1 MQGDKNVIAILNE
14 QLTAELT
21 AINQYWL
28 HYKLQ
33 ENNGWVKLAKHTRH
47 ESIEE
52 MQHADKLAERII
64 FLDGLPNFQKLS
76 PLRIGQTVTEMF
88 ECDMKVELE
97 AVERLR
103 RGIKLMRD
111 KDDVTSANL
120 FEEILED
127 EEEHID
133 YLETQLD
140 LVKKLGEPLYL
151 AQLVQQPE
159 HELTGDGPQSETR
172 SHSQSRGLAGRKLAS
187 PRTRMSRPS
196 SKRSNSGD
204 SGLAHVLADH
214 DPSERRQVREL
225 LLGQRL
231 EVVADLAHRLGHLL
245 AAWSRDT
252 AAATC
257 SPRSPY
263 PPCTGRSGRPR
274 TPRRSPASRA
284 RATA

>member
-1 MQGDKNVIAILNE
+1 MQGDKDIIAILNE

-88 ECDMKVELE
+88 ECDMKVEVE

-103 RGIKLMRD
+103 RGIKLMRER
-111 KDDVTSANL
+111 DDVTSANL
-120 FEEILED
+120 FEEILSN

-151 AQLVQQPE
+151 AQLVEQPE
-159 HELTGDGPQSETR
+159 QS
-172 SHSQSRGLAGRKLAS
+172 
-187 PRTRMSRPS
+187 
-196 SKRSNSGD
+196 
-204 SGLAHVLADH
+204 
-214 DPSERRQVREL
+214 
-225 LLGQRL
+225 
-231 EVVADLAHRLGHLL
+231 
-245 AAWSRDT
+245 
-252 AAATC
+252 
-257 SPRSPY
+257 
-263 PPCTGRSGRPR
+263 
-274 TPRRSPASRA
+274 
-284 RATA
+284 

>member
-1 MQGDKNVIAILNE
+1 MQGDNEIIAILNE

-33 ENNGWVKLAKHTRH
+33 ENKGWVKLAKHTRH

-111 KDDVTSANL
+111 RDDVTSANL

-140 LVKKLGEPLYL
+140 LLKTLGEPLYL

-159 HELTGDGPQSETR
+159 HD
-172 SHSQSRGLAGRKLAS
+172 
-187 PRTRMSRPS
+187 
-196 SKRSNSGD
+196 
-204 SGLAHVLADH
+204 
-214 DPSERRQVREL
+214 
-225 LLGQRL
+225 
-231 EVVADLAHRLGHLL
+231 
-245 AAWSRDT
+245 
-252 AAATC
+252 
-257 SPRSPY
+257 
-263 PPCTGRSGRPR
+263 
-274 TPRRSPASRA
+274 
-284 RATA
+284 

>member
-1 MQGDKNVIAILNE
+1 MQGHKDVIAILNE

-33 ENNGWVKLAKHTRH
+33 ENNGWVKLAKHTRR

-52 MQHADKLAERII
+52 MEHADKLAERII
-64 FLDGLPNFQKLS
+64 FLEGLPNFQRLS
-76 PLRIGQTVTEMF
+76 PLRIGQSVTEMF

-103 RGIKLMRD
+103 RGIRLMRE
-111 KDDVTSANL
+111 KDDVTSANI

-151 AQLVQQPE
+151 AQLVEQP
-159 HELTGDGPQSETR
+159 GQS
-172 SHSQSRGLAGRKLAS
+172 S
-187 PRTRMSRPS
+187 
-196 SKRSNSGD
+196 
-204 SGLAHVLADH
+204 
-214 DPSERRQVREL
+214 
-225 LLGQRL
+225 
-231 EVVADLAHRLGHLL
+231 
-245 AAWSRDT
+245 
-252 AAATC
+252 
-257 SPRSPY
+257 
-263 PPCTGRSGRPR
+263 
-274 TPRRSPASRA
+274 
-284 RATA
+284 

>member
-1 MQGDKNVIAILNE
+1 MQGDKDVIAILNE

-52 MQHADKLAERII
+52 MGHADKLAERII
-64 FLDGLPNFQKLS
+64 FLDGLPNFQRLS

-88 ECDMKVELE
+88 ECDMKVEVE

-103 RGIKLMRD
+103 RGIKLMRER
-111 KDDVTSANL
+111 DDVTSANL
-120 FEEILED
+120 FEEILSN

-140 LVKKLGEPLYL
+140 LVRQLGEPLYL

-159 HELTGDGPQSETR
+159 HD
-172 SHSQSRGLAGRKLAS
+172 
-187 PRTRMSRPS
+187 
-196 SKRSNSGD
+196 
-204 SGLAHVLADH
+204 
-214 DPSERRQVREL
+214 
-225 LLGQRL
+225 
-231 EVVADLAHRLGHLL
+231 
-245 AAWSRDT
+245 
-252 AAATC
+252 
-257 SPRSPY
+257 
-263 PPCTGRSGRPR
+263 
-274 TPRRSPASRA
+274 
-284 RATA
+284 

>member
-1 MQGDKNVIAILNE
+1 MQGHKDVIAILNE

-33 ENNGWVKLAKHTRH
+33 QNNGWVKLAKHTRH

-52 MQHADKLAERII
+52 MEHADKLAERII
-64 FLDGLPNFQKLS
+64 FLEGLPNFQRLS

-103 RGIKLMRD
+103 RGIRLMRE

-151 AQLVQQPE
+151 AQLVEQPE
-159 HELTGDGPQSETR
+159 H
-172 SHSQSRGLAGRKLAS
+172 
-187 PRTRMSRPS
+187 S
-196 SKRSNSGD
+196 S
-204 SGLAHVLADH
+204 
-214 DPSERRQVREL
+214 
-225 LLGQRL
+225 
-231 EVVADLAHRLGHLL
+231 
-245 AAWSRDT
+245 
-252 AAATC
+252 
-257 SPRSPY
+257 
-263 PPCTGRSGRPR
+263 
-274 TPRRSPASRA
+274 
-284 RATA
+284 

>member
-76 PLRIGQTVTEMF
+76 PLRIGQTVSEMF

-140 LVKKLGEPLYL
+140 LIKKLGEPLYL
-151 AQLVQQPE
+151 AQLVQQP
-159 HELTGDGPQSETR
+159 D
-172 SHSQSRGLAGRKLAS
+172 HS
-187 PRTRMSRPS
+187 
-196 SKRSNSGD
+196 
-204 SGLAHVLADH
+204 
-214 DPSERRQVREL
+214 
-225 LLGQRL
+225 
-231 EVVADLAHRLGHLL
+231 
-245 AAWSRDT
+245 
-252 AAATC
+252 
-257 SPRSPY
+257 
-263 PPCTGRSGRPR
+263 
-274 TPRRSPASRA
+274 
-284 RATA
+284 

>member
-1 MQGDKNVIAILNE
+1 MQGDKDVIAILNE

-52 MQHADKLAERII
+52 MEHADKLAERII
-64 FLDGLPNFQKLS
+64 FLEGLPNFQKLS
-76 PLRIGQTVTEMF
+76 PLRIGQTVSEMF
-88 ECDMKVELE
+88 ECDMKVEVE

-103 RGIKLMRD
+103 RGIKLMRA
-111 KDDVTSANL
+111 KDDITSANI

-151 AQLVQQPE
+151 AQLVEQPE
-159 HELTGDGPQSETR
+159 HS
-172 SHSQSRGLAGRKLAS
+172 
-187 PRTRMSRPS
+187 
-196 SKRSNSGD
+196 
-204 SGLAHVLADH
+204 
-214 DPSERRQVREL
+214 
-225 LLGQRL
+225 
-231 EVVADLAHRLGHLL
+231 
-245 AAWSRDT
+245 
-252 AAATC
+252 
-257 SPRSPY
+257 
-263 PPCTGRSGRPR
+263 
-274 TPRRSPASRA
+274 
-284 RATA
+284 

>member
-1 MQGDKNVIAILNE
+1 MQGHKDVIAILNE

-33 ENNGWVKLAKHTRH
+33 QNNGWVKLARHTRR

-52 MQHADKLAERII
+52 MEHADKLAERII
-64 FLDGLPNFQKLS
+64 FLEGLPNFQRLS

-111 KDDVTSANL
+111 KDDVTSANI
-120 FEEILED
+120 FEEILEN

-133 YLETQLD
+133 YLETQID

-151 AQLVQQPE
+151 AQLVEQPE
-159 HELTGDGPQSETR
+159 H
-172 SHSQSRGLAGRKLAS
+172 
-187 PRTRMSRPS
+187 S
-196 SKRSNSGD
+196 S
-204 SGLAHVLADH
+204 
-214 DPSERRQVREL
+214 
-225 LLGQRL
+225 
-231 EVVADLAHRLGHLL
+231 
-245 AAWSRDT
+245 
-252 AAATC
+252 
-257 SPRSPY
+257 
-263 PPCTGRSGRPR
+263 
-274 TPRRSPASRA
+274 
-284 RATA
+284 

>member
-1 MQGDKNVIAILNE
+1 MQGDKDIIAILNE

-64 FLDGLPNFQKLS
+64 FLEGLPNFQKLS
-76 PLRIGQTVTEMF
+76 PLRIGQTVREMF

-111 KDDVTSANL
+111 RDDVTSANI

-133 YLETQLD
+133 YLETQLE
-140 LVKKLGEPLYL
+140 LLKSLGEPLYL

-159 HELTGDGPQSETR
+159 HD
-172 SHSQSRGLAGRKLAS
+172 
-187 PRTRMSRPS
+187 
-196 SKRSNSGD
+196 
-204 SGLAHVLADH
+204 
-214 DPSERRQVREL
+214 
-225 LLGQRL
+225 
-231 EVVADLAHRLGHLL
+231 
-245 AAWSRDT
+245 
-252 AAATC
+252 
-257 SPRSPY
+257 
-263 PPCTGRSGRPR
+263 
-274 TPRRSPASRA
+274 
-284 RATA
+284 

>member
-1 MQGDKNVIAILNE
+1 MQGDKDIIAILNE

-64 FLDGLPNFQKLS
+64 FLDGLPNFQKLQ

-103 RGIKLMRD
+103 RGIRLMRD
-111 KDDVTSANL
+111 RDDVTSANL

-140 LVKKLGEPLYL
+140 LLKTLGEPLYL

-159 HELTGDGPQSETR
+159 HD
-172 SHSQSRGLAGRKLAS
+172 
-187 PRTRMSRPS
+187 
-196 SKRSNSGD
+196 
-204 SGLAHVLADH
+204 
-214 DPSERRQVREL
+214 
-225 LLGQRL
+225 
-231 EVVADLAHRLGHLL
+231 
-245 AAWSRDT
+245 
-252 AAATC
+252 
-257 SPRSPY
+257 
-263 PPCTGRSGRPR
+263 
-274 TPRRSPASRA
+274 
-284 RATA
+284 

>member
-33 ENNGWVKLAKHTRH
+33 ENNGWAKLAKHTRH

-64 FLDGLPNFQKLS
+64 FLEGLPNFQKLS

-159 HELTGDGPQSETR
+159 HS
-172 SHSQSRGLAGRKLAS
+172 
-187 PRTRMSRPS
+187 
-196 SKRSNSGD
+196 
-204 SGLAHVLADH
+204 
-214 DPSERRQVREL
+214 
-225 LLGQRL
+225 
-231 EVVADLAHRLGHLL
+231 
-245 AAWSRDT
+245 
-252 AAATC
+252 
-257 SPRSPY
+257 
-263 PPCTGRSGRPR
+263 
-274 TPRRSPASRA
+274 
-284 RATA
+284 

>member
-159 HELTGDGPQSETR
+159 HED
-172 SHSQSRGLAGRKLAS
+172 
-187 PRTRMSRPS
+187 
-196 SKRSNSGD
+196 
-204 SGLAHVLADH
+204 
-214 DPSERRQVREL
+214 
-225 LLGQRL
+225 
-231 EVVADLAHRLGHLL
+231 
-245 AAWSRDT
+245 
-252 AAATC
+252 
-257 SPRSPY
+257 
-263 PPCTGRSGRPR
+263 
-274 TPRRSPASRA
+274 
-284 RATA
+284 